1 MQLGPL
7 RVGRIDTVINDGRS
21 IACPCR
27 VRRIGDVRAED
38 LNALG
43 EVGPTV
49 SIRGSYP
56 VASLREMTGHGE
68 SERTGP

>member
-7 RVGRIDTVINDGRS
+7 RVGRVGTVIDDGRS

-27 VRRIGDVRAED
+27 VRRLGDVRAED

-43 EVGPTV
+43 EVGSTAPT
-49 SIRGSYP
+49 RGSHP
-56 VASLREMTGHGE
+56 VTSLREMTGHGE
-68 SERTGP
+68 PKRAGP

>member
-1 MQLGPL
+1 
-7 RVGRIDTVINDGRS
+7 VIDDGRS

-43 EVGPTV
+43 EVGSTA
-49 SIRGSYP
+49 SIRGSHP
-56 VASLREMTGHGE
+56 VASVHEITNHGE
-68 SERTGP
+68 PERTGP

>member
-7 RVGRIDTVINDGRS
+7 RVGRIDTVIDDGRS

-27 VRRIGDVRAED
+27 VHRIGDVRAED
-38 LNALG
+38 LNVLG
-43 EVGPTV
+43 KVGSTA

-56 VASLREMTGHGE
+56 VASLGEMTGHGE
-68 SERTGP
+68 PERTGP